1 MLNMVEGLE
10 GSAAQEIDAPESA
23 TDSTA
28 LATHLLSAPSAID
41 AELTTVQLAAA
52 CAELDL
58 VIDAEEAKTKQ
69 KAVRLAMARALLAER
84 FTNEGVSG
92 IRVTTSQGRR
102 LVHLTSIFAPS
113 VPAERRDDVF
123 EWVKANH
130 PELVTVGYN
139 DAALR
144 AKLKTWFA
152 AQEGDFPQALV
163 DAGAIKVY
171 QGVEVRFRKSN

>member
-1 MLNMVEGLE
+1 MVEGLE
-10 GSAAQEIDAPESA
+10 GGAAQEIDAPPSDSKELALTLLCAESA
-23 TDSTA
+23 Q
-28 LATHLLSAPSAID
+28 D
-41 AELTTVQLAAA
+41 AGMTTVQLAAA

-58 VIDAEEAKTKQ
+58 LIDAEEGELKK
-69 KAVRLAMARALLAER
+69 KATRLAMARGLLAER

-92 IRVTTSQGRR
+92 IRVGTSQGRR

-113 VPAERRDDVF
+113 VPADRRDDVF

-144 AKLKTWFA
+144 SKLKTWFA